1 MIFLVLFLSARVFFH
16 SWHEKEKPVQK
27 RNGEKHPTAR
37 RNRQR
42 GGTPRGDRRHFLF
55 FFISLPF
62 SPHGLYLPAESREEN
77 LTELVF
83 VPQLLGGLDEARA
96 GLRAVSYLRTQWKR
110 APLLQS
116 RQLQLG
122 F

>member
-1 MIFLVLFLSARVFFH
+1 MVKNIPQPEETDKEEELLVAIEDEEDF
-16 SWHEKEKPVQK
+16 
-27 RNGEKHPTAR
+27 
-37 RNRQR
+37 
-42 GGTPRGDRRHFLF
+42 F

-96 GLRAVSYLRTQWKR
+96 GLRAVSYLQTQWKR

>member
-1 MIFLVLFLSARVFFH
+1 MKRKSPFKRGTVKNIPQPEETDKEEELLVAIEDEEDF
-16 SWHEKEKPVQK
+16 
-27 RNGEKHPTAR
+27 
-37 RNRQR
+37 
-42 GGTPRGDRRHFLF
+42 F

-96 GLRAVSYLRTQWKR
+96 GLRAVSYLQTQWKR